1 MKVAI
6 VGAGGL
12 VGKELSRQFAE
23 EHQVW
28 PLTHRE
34 LDITDAPSFQRVL
47 LSKRPDLIINS
58 AVLGVEAC
66 EIDPAM
72 ARSVNVVGA
81 ENLACAANTLDSDFL
96 QLSTNYVFDGKLGI
110 DSFYTIEDTP
120 RPLNV
125 YGQTKLAG
133 ERAVTAVSS
142 KCFIVRTSWVFG
154 VDKENFFST
163 AHRALLRSE
172 KIRAATDV
180 RASVTYVRDLVSRIR
195 EIVARRHYSTYHV
208 VNEGSCSYFDFAWEA
223 GRLIRISDSHLT
235 DLIEPVKRSD
245 LRQNAQR
252 PSNTPMRCLASESL
266 GLEPLRVWPLA
277 LAEYI
282 NEDLH

>member
-1 MKVAI
+1 MKVVI

-12 VGKELSRQFAE
+12 VGKELTRQFE
-23 EHQVW
+23 VDHQVCA
-28 PLTHRE
+28 LTHRE
-34 LDITDAPSFQRVL
+34 LEITDAPSVQQVL
-47 LSKRPDLIINS
+47 FSERPDLIINS
-58 AVLGVEAC
+58 AVLGVDAC

-72 ARSVNVVGA
+72 ARSVNIVA
-81 ENLACAANTLDSDFL
+81 AANLASAANALDSDFL

-110 DSFYTIEDTP
+110 DSFYTIEDPP

-133 ERAVTAVSS
+133 ERAVKAVSS

-154 VDKENFFST
+154 VDKENFFSN

-223 GRLIRISDSHLT
+223 GRLIKLSDSHLT

-266 GLEPLRVWPLA
+266 GLQPLRVWPLA

-282 NEDLH
+282 NEDLR